1 MVIEARTIVGAAGAF
16 AAAGLALWLLSPPAE
31 QPDKHGSVEVV
42 QMQERSWTVEV
53 KDLGANEAK
62 DSTARTAS
70 NR

>member
-16 AAAGLALWLLSPPAE
+16 AVAGLALWLLSPSAD
-31 QPDKHGSVEVV
+31 QPKRGSVEVT

-53 KDLGANEAK
+53 KDLGAAETN
-62 DSTARTAS
+62 DSARQAA

>member
-16 AAAGLALWLLSPPAE
+16 AVAGLALWLLSPPAE

-42 QMQERSWTVEV
+42 PMQERSWTVEV
-53 KDLGANEAK
+53 KDLGAVDTNEP
-62 DSTARTAS
+62 ARTAA

>member
-16 AAAGLALWLLSPPAE
+16 AVAGLALWLLSPAE
-31 QPDKHGSVEVV
+31 EPGKHGSVEVV

-53 KDLGANEAK
+53 KELGAADTKEP
-62 DSTARTAS
+62 ARTAA